1 MPLVAKAA
9 VYSDEVSL
17 ESESAGTVTL
27 IATATDSNKKEA
39 EQLAVRSA
47 FNALFQSGVEGLKNG
62 QPIFSALPQGFE
74 YRFFNENRFLNYLTD
89 QPKVMSMQKVMKN
102 SRVTMRVSINLKS
115 LLAAAQRQKMTLN
128 PAWADKGKVSATAS
142 FNPTIVVV
150 PYVDG
155 NWGHGFEGMRNR
167 VEASPV
173 QRFAVDKVA
182 EMFQKN
188 GYKTRDFI
196 SRLENAKTDML
207 LREDNQT
214 DVATMIVQQLPGDIV
229 VTVEATPQSLG
240 QNKNSVSVSI
250 RAVEKQTNG
259 RLASKSFES
268 GPYLTNDTVRLT
280 GYAISKISPDFFS
293 QLSQSFKDVISKGR
307 EVELSL
313 SLGEAVS
320 DWDFDQDSPASGAPF
335 KEALEEWLRTASFQ
349 SAYDMSLSTDK
360 FVGIRLNVPLWDYEK
375 NRSYT
380 LSNFSSDLRKF
391 LKTQLG
397 DSFAPAVKSL
407 GQKIEVTLQ

>member
-1 MPLVAKAA
+1 
-9 VYSDEVSL
+9 
-17 ESESAGTVTL
+17 
-27 IATATDSNKKEA
+27 
-39 EQLAVRSA
+39 
-47 FNALFQSGVEGLKNG
+47 
-62 QPIFSALPQGFE
+62 
-74 YRFFNENRFLNYLTD
+74 
-89 QPKVMSMQKVMKN
+89 
-102 SRVTMRVSINLKS
+102 
-115 LLAAAQRQKMTLN
+115 
-128 PAWADKGKVSATAS
+128 
-142 FNPTIVVV
+142 
-150 PYVDG
+150 
-155 NWGHGFEGMRNR
+155 
-167 VEASPV
+167 
-173 QRFAVDKVA
+173 
-182 EMFQKN
+182 
-188 GYKTRDFI
+188 
-196 SRLENAKTDML
+196 ML

-214 DVATMIVQQLPGDIV
+214 DVAAMIVQQLPGDIV

-240 QNKNSVSVSI
+240 QNKNSVSVSV

-268 GPYLTNDTVRLT
+268 GPYLTNDTVMLT
-280 GYAISKISPDFFS
+280 EYAISKISPDFFS

-349 SAYDMSLSTDK
+349 SSYDMSLSTDK